1 MLDKVT
7 IAYRGG
13 TYEIGR
19 GRDYFGIWTV
29 EGSRSQPLEWWPE
42 TQEGWSAAWTRFA
55 VLEAPDAISTVGQTR
70 TRPGERADWAPAIT
84 AGRRGAIA
92 AALLLGVGVALG
104 IAGLFP
110 DYLGGTSLAGQPDNL
125 VSHVIYLAAWT
136 VGGVLIAL
144 GGARLRVG
152 ALLAAGLSIV
162 TFGLFLAD
170 AGTPI
175 SGGAHLA
182 GAGLVL
188 SLLGWLACAA
198 GSALAFLIRPAR
210 SADPAGSTGTHRRR
224 ITLGRPRGAALGP
237 AVLLVLAGLGTAA
250 AFALS
255 WDSFTLRTA
264 AGQTQTFTAGNAF
277 ADPGAVI
284 AGNVVVMVALAAVVI
299 TAALWRPARYGA
311 ALLAGAII
319 PMAAQAI
326 SALVQVGE
334 AASPTQFG
342 LTPAQASQLGL
353 TISTGL
359 TPAFW
364 IYTVLVV
371 VLLVSCAWM
380 LFMPLAP
387 QDAAVAASAAGP
399 HAGDDADTQVPAWHV
414 ARTDAY
420 DTTGARSSS
429 LDDHDWDIDDD
440 AESDE
445 FDSYEEF
452 RSDNPTDSTVTPVTE
467 ANGGDQPGRPAPPA
481 LRTLTLT
488 PRSAGAARDGAGG
501 RAWLP
506 LARVPSAL
514 CRVVLRHDE
523 DPREEA
529 SRCRAADQGRLD
541 ALRPG

>member
-19 GRDYFGIWTV
+19 GRGYFGIWTV

-55 VLEAPDAISTVGQTR
+55 VLEAPDAITSVGRTA
-70 TRPGERADWAPAIT
+70 TRPGERTDAAWAQAMT
-84 AGRRGAIA
+84 AGRGRAIV

-110 DYLGGTSLAGQPDNL
+110 DYVGGTSLAAQPGDL
-125 VSHVIYLAAWT
+125 VAHVIYLAAWT
-136 VGGVLIAL
+136 AGGVLIAL
-144 GGARLRVG
+144 GGTRVRIG
-152 ALLAAGLSIV
+152 ALLATGLSIV
-162 TFGLFLAD
+162 TFGLFFAD

-175 SGGAHLA
+175 AGGAHLA

-210 SADPAGSTGTHRRR
+210 NVGRAAPGPVPAAGSVPVGDQFPAAGPVPAGEQFPAAGPVRAGDPARTRGRLLP
-224 ITLGRPRGAALGP
+224 LGWPRGAALGP

-250 AFALS
+250 AFVPS

-264 AGQTQTFTAGNAF
+264 AGQTQTFAAGNAF
-277 ADPGAVI
+277 ANPGPVI
-284 AGNVVVMVALAAVVI
+284 AGNVIVMVALVAVVFA
-299 TAALWRPARYGA
+299 AALWRPARHGA
-311 ALLAGAII
+311 VLLAGAII

-326 SALVQVGE
+326 SALIQVGE
-334 AASPTQFG
+334 APSPTQFG
-342 LTPAQASQLGL
+342 FTPAQASQLGL

-359 TPAFW
+359 TPSFW
-364 IYTVLVV
+364 IYSVLVV

-380 LFMPLAP
+380 LFIPLTP
-387 QDAAVAASAAGP
+387 HETAVAGSAGLR
-399 HAGDDADTQVPAWHV
+399 AGDNADSQVPTWHV
-414 ARTDAY
+414 ARADAY
-420 DTTGARSSS
+420 DVTGAPSPAQ
-429 LDDHDWDIDDD
+429 DDWDVDDD

-452 RSDNPTDSTVTPVTE
+452 GSDNPADRAVTPGSK
-467 ANGGDQPGRPAPPA
+467 ADDADQPGR
-481 LRTLTLT
+481 
-488 PRSAGAARDGAGG
+488 
-501 RAWLP
+501 
-506 LARVPSAL
+506 
-514 CRVVLRHDE
+514 
-523 DPREEA
+523 RE
-529 SRCRAADQGRLD
+529 
-541 ALRPG
+541 